1 MRAKLATKECNIYS
15 TKILGEKKNGEDD
28 IFFLN
33 TIQGKACFDFPKKL
47 QNEEKF
53 TTLNRQM

>member
-1 MRAKLATKECNIYS
+1 MQHIFYKNFER
-15 TKILGEKKNGEDD
+15 KKKSGEDN

-33 TIQGKACFDFPKKL
+33 TIQGKACFDFPKKF